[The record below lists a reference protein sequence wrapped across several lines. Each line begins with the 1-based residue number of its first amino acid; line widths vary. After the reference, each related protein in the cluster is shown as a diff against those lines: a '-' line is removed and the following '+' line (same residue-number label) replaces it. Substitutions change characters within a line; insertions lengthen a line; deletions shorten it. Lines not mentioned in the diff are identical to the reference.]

1 MAGNNKRAKIFGS
14 LIPPMVFIIVAGCS
28 IGEPSNPFT
37 GSSGWIPNP
46 PQSAECSTALGVLN
60 WAAGLSILGGI
71 ILMVITQGRIW
82 RPIAIGIALVILSYA
97 IAVFT
102 KLVLL
107 PIGIMLTLVCSVWAY
122 KIILK
127 TWRKKL

>member
-1 MAGNNKRAKIFGS
+1 MASKWNIYKIFGF
-14 LIPPMVFIIVAGCS
+14 LIPSMVLLAGCS

-37 GSSGWIPNP
+37 GAGGWVPTP
-46 PQSAECSTALGVLN
+46 PQTEQCSTALDVLN
-60 WAAGLSILGGI
+60 WAAGLSILSGI
-71 ILMVITQGRIW
+71 VLMVITQGRIW

-127 TWRKKL
+127 ILRKKL

>member
-1 MAGNNKRAKIFGS
+1 MASKWKIYKILGF
-14 LIPPMVFIIVAGCS
+14 LIPPMVLLAGCS

-37 GSSGWIPNP
+37 GAGGWVPTP
-46 PQSAECSTALGVLN
+46 PQPEECSSALGVLN
-60 WAAGLSILGGI
+60 WAAGLSILSGI
-71 ILMVITQGRIW
+71 VLMVITQGRIW

-127 TWRKKL
+127 ILRKKL